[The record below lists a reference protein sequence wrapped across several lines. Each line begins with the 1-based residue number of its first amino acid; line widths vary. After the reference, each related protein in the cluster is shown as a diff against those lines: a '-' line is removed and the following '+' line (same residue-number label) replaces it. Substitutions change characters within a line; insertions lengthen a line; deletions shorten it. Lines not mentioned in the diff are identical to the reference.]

1 MESSKGSVFLLL
13 LVGFAV
19 SGGQLNGTE
28 RGGTFKQE
36 APDNGFF
43 AASSSFQEQVLPDD
57 LSPSVRVAQFVAL
70 DERTGQA
77 EPWVQVQATVSAS
90 TAADLLSRV
99 QNGADASERS
109 SSSIDGLIANDP
121 RGADRVEVVGSVP
134 FMPDWAQGQS
144 NARSAGK
151 ESVGAE
157 ERGGSEVIS
166 SAGYNEADVVE
177 EEEVPEDSNDGLEES
192 NVASRQVLNPKG
204 GASLPE
210 NGDVEIE
217 EEEEELSGTDEDIAA
232 EKNAVN
238 DTLRSEEET
247 LAEGSEEN
255 LGDSASQEGGVE
267 SREQDVTIEQPA
279 ENPEPSD
286 DALLD
291 NDGTLSRNSVQ
302 DVVFHQQQDDTDF
315 HEEESEHEGQQ
326 EVSDGGVTS
335 GEQVSKREEDVQFGF
350 WKGRSV
356 QTQLSSAQK
365 KAVAEQQEKFLQDFY
380 KGNKRPGNS
389 NSSGDGQLE
398 DDEES

>member
-77 EPWVQVQATVSAS
+77 EPWVQVQATVPAS
-90 TAADLLSRV
+90 TAADLLSRA

-144 NARSAGK
+144 NARPAGK
-151 ESVGAE
+151 GSVGAE

-217 EEEEELSGTDEDIAA
+217 EEEEELSGTDEGA
-232 EKNAVN
+232 EKDAVKG
-238 DTLRSEEET
+238 DMLPSEEET
-247 LAEGSEEN
+247 LAEENKEN
-255 LGDSASQEGGVE
+255 LGDGASQEGVVE
-267 SREQDVTIEQPA
+267 SREQDVTVEQQPA
-279 ENPEPSD
+279 ENSELNN
-286 DALLD
+286 DALSD
-291 NDGTLSRNSVQ
+291 NDKPFSHNSVQ
-302 DVVFHQQQDDTDF
+302 DVISHQQQDDTVF
-315 HEEESEHEGQQ
+315 QEEESKHEGQQ
-326 EVSDGGVTS
+326 EVSNEDVTS
-335 GEQVSKREEDVQFGF
+335 EEQVSKQEEGVQFGL

-398 DDEES
+398 DDDES